1 MNKKSTAT
9 TELKHFIRADSRAKK
24 REIVVEQVKAGSA
37 SFEFLKKMESRRKK
51 HECVRG
57 IDMRG
62 KVPYECKSYIHKNQV
77 FWMDDISYG
86 IFLKGLKENN
96 NVFTNDCFEQIVNGD
111 HTNHKTQQAAVTQA
125 AAQNVQNNDPFAY
138 EPEPDVFSESKF
150 HIEGKD
156 ADLFHLGYFQRRRES
171 RIRHTTDILI
181 HCSGKTISA
190 KTKDISATGFKAS
203 FTKPVNLANGD
214 EVLVTFTG
222 FNNSHA
228 SKLFDVKYK
237 VVGIEYNEPEFILR
251 AIHNNEKDEKT
262 KEFFFNFI
270 DEQKQN
276 IKGRRKID
284 IEDTRLTAESIITE
298 LFYTISTPTVPFFI
312 GTTNKKAYLQT
323 VCINAINKP
332 LIQCFKNRSDSFD
345 FTNMSEA
352 GRIEKLMNTVK
363 EDGQSDPI
371 LAVFMS
377 EDAYPKV
384 MFEYDFDSFENWQ
397 KFLIGKMMTKN
408 LRLFKVIIRNVASPD
423 QRKLDQKID
432 KLKTKSESSVAEML
446 KYYQKITSAGV
457 LVDVTEEICSNLK
470 GQQPDMEALKVVNSQ
485 ADKFARLS
493 GNDVDV
499 LQFGY
504 TEQRREDRYHVSVDA
519 IVHIN
524 KKKIKA
530 VTRDIS
536 LKGLCVELKSDSLE
550 GCKKGEEVKVDFP
563 VLHQRAK
570 EKIKLVDMAYT
581 ITCIHYENGKPILHF
596 KRVKTQHWNAQTGF
610 FKDMIDRNIKLIKL
624 DTQDI
629 ETATKSK
636 LIGSTAVENTATL
649 PLFILKN
656 TEGNGRSANIALPP
670 NPSDLTDF
678 FEVEPNVY
686 NFKAI
691 THPNRLSRLT
701 AHLKTENVTDLI
713 IYMYKKQIPGIAK
726 FNIYSAIDSD
736 FENESEK
743 DEFMSICKENDYC
756 VIKVS
761 VSRVQKPIDTEI
773 TQALEPLQEVA
784 PHSVH
789 RLHNHFKNIV
799 AIGDISDISR
809 QMIISL

>member
-1 MNKKSTAT
+1 MNKKSTVT
-9 TELKHFIRADSRAKK
+9 TELKHFIRADAHAKQ

-51 HECVRG
+51 HECVRS

-96 NVFTNDCFEQIVNGD
+96 NVFTNDSFDKIINGE

-125 AAQNVQNNDPFAY
+125 AAQIQHSTDSGNDSDSDIFR
-138 EPEPDVFSESKF
+138 ESKF
-150 HIEGKD
+150 QIEGKD
-156 ADLFHLGYFQRRRES
+156 AELFHLGYFQKRRES

-181 HCSGKTISA
+181 HCSGKTINA
-190 KTKDISATGFKAS
+190 KTKDLSATGFKAS
-203 FTKPVNLANGD
+203 FTKPVNLVNGD

-222 FNNSHA
+222 FNNSHSA
-228 SKLFDVKYK
+228 RLFDVKYK
-237 VVGIEYNEPEFILR
+237 VVGIEYQEPEFILR
-251 AIHNNEKDEKT
+251 AIHNNEKDENT
-262 KEFFFNFI
+262 KAFFFNFI

-284 IEDTRLTAESIITE
+284 IEDIRLTAESVITE
-298 LFYTISTPTVPFFI
+298 LFYTISTPTIPFFI
-312 GTTNKKAYLQT
+312 GKINKKVHLQT
-323 VCINAINKP
+323 ICINNINKP

-345 FTNMSEA
+345 FTNLSES
-352 GRIEKLMNTVK
+352 GRMEKLMNTVQ
-363 EDGQSDPI
+363 EDGQSDPV
-371 LAVFMS
+371 LAVFMDD
-377 EDAYPKV
+377 DAYPKV
-384 MFEYDFDSFENWQ
+384 MFDYDFDSFESWQ
-397 KFLIGKMMTKN
+397 EFLLGKMSANN
-408 LRLFKVIIRNVASPD
+408 LKLFKVIIRNVANPD

-432 KLKTKSESSVAEML
+432 KLKTKSENSVDDML
-446 KYYQKITSAGV
+446 KYYQQITSAGV

-470 GQQPDMEALKVVNSQ
+470 GSESDIEALKRANDQ
-485 ADKFARLS
+485 AEKFVKLS

-519 IVHIN
+519 VVHIN

-530 VTRDIS
+530 ITRDIS
-536 LKGLCVELKSDSLE
+536 LKGLCVELRSDSLA
-550 GCKKGEEVKVDFP
+550 GCKKGDEVKVDFP

-570 EKIKLVDMAYT
+570 EKIKLVDMAYK

-596 KRVKTQHWNAQTGF
+596 KRVKTEHWNAQTGF

-624 DTQDI
+624 DTKDI

-636 LIGSTAVENTATL
+636 LIGSIAVENTATL

-670 NPSDLTDF
+670 MSSDLTDF

-686 NFKAI
+686 DFKAI

-726 FNIYSAIDSD
+726 FNIYSAIDTD
-736 FENESEK
+736 FDNEAEK
-743 DEFMSICKENDYC
+743 AEFMNICKENDYC

-761 VSRVQKPIDTEI
+761 VSRVQKPVETEI
-773 TQALEPLQEVA
+773 TQALDPLQEVA
-784 PHSVH
+784 PHCVQ